1 MTPKPQ
7 AIADYSPGQTELA
20 EQTLLEVW
28 SRLGDFHDHL
38 VLVGGLAPRYIVP
51 QGKSK
56 PPSVPP
62 HCGTMD
68 VDLGV
73 SLAIANLRTYATLR
87 ETLTES
93 LGFEPGRSRMGA
105 PQRHSF
111 SKKVGGAEIV
121 LDFLT
126 TTYEGPPEKVRQVE
140 EDLSAIQVEGL
151 GLALVEPLQVL
162 IEGELLHGGHTK
174 QTVRVCRP
182 VPFVVLKA
190 LALAKRGEP
199 KDAYDLVYI
208 LRYATE
214 NPTGL
219 ANLATQAERGA
230 DSFRHAVHEIES
242 IFRSPDESGPARYAR
257 FVRDQEDNPA
267 VQAFAAA
274 KEFIN
279 ALQGYFETSA

>member
-1 MTPKPQ
+1 
-7 AIADYSPGQTELA
+7 
-20 EQTLLEVW
+20 
-28 SRLGDFHDHL
+28 
-38 VLVGGLAPRYIVP
+38 
-51 QGKSK
+51 
-56 PPSVPP
+56 
-62 HCGTMD
+62 MD

-73 SLAIANLRTYATLR
+73 SLAVANLRTYATLR

-93 LGFEPGRSRMGA
+93 LKFEPGRNRIGA

-111 SKKVGGAEIV
+111 AKKVGGGEIV

-126 TTYEGPPEKVRQVE
+126 TTCEGPPERVRQVE
-140 EDLSAIQVEGL
+140 QDLSAIQVEGL

-162 IEGELLHGGHTK
+162 IEGELLHGGHTT

-190 LALAKRGEP
+190 LALAKRGKP
-199 KDAYDLVYI
+199 KDAHDLVYV
-208 LRYATE
+208 LRYAAE
-214 NPTGL
+214 IPTSM
-219 ANLATQAERGA
+219 ASLATKAERGA
-230 DSFRHAVHEIES
+230 DSFYHAMREMAS
-242 IFRSPDESGPARYAR
+242 MFQSPDESGPARYAR

-279 ALQGYFETSA
+279 AL